1 MSEFS
6 QEHADQRLIGAPPSY
21 VGFEEGGQLTNAV
34 AEKPFSVLLFDEIEK
49 AHPRVLDKF
58 LQILE
63 DGRLTDGRG
72 QTVHFSETVIM
83 LHPTLEPVRQI
94 LQNLTVILNLIS

>member
-6 QEHADQRLIGAPPSY
+6 QEHADLETHWCSLGY

-34 AEKPFSVLLFDEIEK
+34 AEKPFSVLLFDEIEG
-49 AHPRVLDKF
+49 ASASSGDKF

-63 DGRLTDGRG
+63 DESPDRRARTDGP
-72 QTVHFSETVIM
+72 
-83 LHPTLEPVRQI
+83 LL
-94 LQNLTVILNLIS
+94 